1 MSESIK
7 MNIKDVSNEL
17 LSRIH
22 DSFKE
27 FDFVLNKSQSE
38 FKRNVNDCTQIVDLF
53 FYKKGQFITI
63 KPEIRI
69 KEHQIEK
76 IYRAVSQIKDRPY
89 LTLGNHL
96 FEIVKY
102 IDHGIELD
110 DSEEEIRDW
119 LVEDEDDISKLVEI
133 IPKYLKATIL
143 PYFDQNSSIS
153 RVDEL
158 LNKYPR
164 ELSIHNVMY
173 PLRANIAIIAAK
185 LNHNPKFDELVE
197 IYDEELLDAEETYR
211 EEFVRLKREL
221 K

>member
-1 MSESIK
+1 
-7 MNIKDVSNEL
+7 MNIKDVSDEL
-17 LSRIH
+17 LSQIH

-27 FDFVLNKSQSE
+27 FDFVLNKGQSE
-38 FKRNVNDCTQIVDLF
+38 FKRNANNCTQIVDLF
-53 FYKKGQFITI
+53 FYKRNKIITI
-63 KPEIRI
+63 QPEIRI
-69 KEHQIEK
+69 KEHHIEK
-76 IYRAVSQIKDRPY
+76 IYQTISQIKDRPY

-96 FEIVKY
+96 FKIVKY
-102 IDHGIELD
+102 IDNAIEID
-110 DSEEEIRDW
+110 ESEEETKDW
-119 LVEDEDDISKLVEI
+119 LVEDDNDISKLVEV
-133 IPKYLKATIL
+133 IPKYLKQTIL
-143 PYFDQNSSIS
+143 PYFDQNSSVP

-185 LNHNPKFDELVE
+185 LNHNPKFDELLE

-211 EEFVRLKREL
+211 EEFLRLKREL

>member
-1 MSESIK
+1 MK
-7 MNIKDVSNEL
+7 MNIKDVSDEL

-53 FYKKGQFITI
+53 FYKRGNIITI
-63 KPEIRI
+63 QPEIRI
-69 KEHQIEK
+69 KEHHIEK
-76 IYRAVSQIKDRPY
+76 VYKTISEIKGRPY

-102 IDHGIELD
+102 IDDGKEIDE
-110 DSEEEIRDW
+110 SEEETRDW
-119 LVEDEDDISKLVEI
+119 LIEDDNDINKLVEI
-133 IPKYLKATIL
+133 IPKYLKETIL
-143 PYFDQNSSIS
+143 PYFDQNSSVP

-164 ELSIHNVMY
+164 QISIHNVVY

-185 LNHNPKFDELVE
+185 LNQNPKFDELVE

-211 EEFVRLKREL
+211 KEFVRLKSEL

>member
-1 MSESIK
+1 

-17 LSRIH
+17 LSRIN
-22 DSFKE
+22 DSFRD
-27 FDFVLNKSQSE
+27 FDFILNKGQSE
-38 FKRNVNDCTQIVDLF
+38 FKRNVNNCTQIVDLF
-53 FYKKGQFITI
+53 FYKKAQFITI

-76 IYRAVSQIKDRPY
+76 IYRSVSQIKDRPY

-96 FEIVKY
+96 FEIIKY
-102 IDHGIELD
+102 IDDGIEID
-110 DSEEEIRDW
+110 KSEEETQDW
-119 LVEDEDDISKLVEI
+119 LIEDGNDINKLVEI
-133 IPKYLKATIL
+133 IPKYLKETIL

-185 LNHNPKFDELVE
+185 LNQNPKFDDLVE

>member
-1 MSESIK
+1 

-22 DSFKE
+22 DNFRE
-27 FDFVLNKSQSE
+27 FNFILNKGQSE
-38 FKRNVNDCTQIVDLF
+38 FKRKVNNCTQIVDLF

-76 IYRAVSQIKDRPY
+76 IYKAVSQIRDRPY

-102 IDHGIELD
+102 IDDGKEIDE
-110 DSEEEIRDW
+110 SEEETRDW
-119 LVEDEDDISKLVEI
+119 LIEDDNDINKLVEI
-133 IPKYLKATIL
+133 IPKYLKETIL
-143 PYFDQNSSIS
+143 PYFDQNSSVP

-164 ELSIHNVMY
+164 QISIHNVVY

-185 LNHNPKFDELVE
+185 LNQNPKFDELVE

-211 EEFVRLKREL
+211 KEFVRLKSEL

>member
-1 MSESIK
+1 MK

-17 LSRIH
+17 LSRIN
-22 DSFKE
+22 DSFRD
-27 FDFVLNKSQSE
+27 FDFILNKGQSE
-38 FKRNVNDCTQIVDLF
+38 FKRNVNNCTQIVDLF
-53 FYKKGQFITI
+53 FYKKAQFITI

-76 IYRAVSQIKDRPY
+76 IYRSVSQIKDRPY

-96 FEIVKY
+96 FEIIKY
-102 IDHGIELD
+102 IDDGIEID
-110 DSEEEIRDW
+110 KSEEETQDW
-119 LVEDEDDISKLVEI
+119 LIEDGNDINKLVEI
-133 IPKYLKATIL
+133 IPKYLKETIL

-185 LNHNPKFDELVE
+185 LNQNPKFDDLVE

>member
-1 MSESIK
+1 
-7 MNIKDVSNEL
+7 MNIKDFSDEL
-17 LSRIH
+17 LSRIY
-22 DSFKE
+22 DNFRE
-27 FDFVLNKSQSE
+27 CNFILNKGQSE

-53 FYKKGQFITI
+53 FHKRGNIITI
-63 KPEIRI
+63 QPEIRI

-102 IDHGIELD
+102 IDHGIEID

-133 IPKYLKATIL
+133 IPKYLKETIL
-143 PYFDQNSSIS
+143 PYFDQNTSVPK
-153 RVDEL
+153 VDEL

-164 ELSIHNVMY
+164 QISIHNVVY
-173 PLRANIAIIAAK
+173 P
-185 LNHNPKFDELVE
+185 
-197 IYDEELLDAEETYR
+197 
-211 EEFVRLKREL
+211 
-221 K
+221 